1 MATAPVSYD
10 RGSEVNLGQNVN
22 PPSDRRCSH
31 HRKPSD
37 LKGQAFMNR
46 RAWLRQVGAGF
57 AASLSELGRF
67 ARAQEAPYQSPYRL
81 KFRHPVTDL
90 AVGFDEP
97 PWSNPLLE
105 SLVPARD
112 WYRPGLKRRLGAWG
126 PHARQYPAPAGLA
139 RRPATWLQD
148 RVILVASRWIG
159 YAYQHHH
166 IPDWDPPADWPWLK
180 VAYGINSKGID
191 CSNFSSFCY
200 NYALGIKLDTGIGQQ
215 ARRRELRGPGGR
227 GVLTVETIERAPYTG
242 LVAQLQPADLLFIRN
257 DKGKIAHVIMWLGD
271 VGVSPDRVPLVIDA
285 TGANH
290 KDANGVRIPIGVY
303 IRPFSANSWYAGD
316 FAHAHR
322 IIPNI
327 AGVRPGRAAE
337 VEEGGAVDL

>member
-1 MATAPVSYD
+1 
-10 RGSEVNLGQNVN
+10 
-22 PPSDRRCSH
+22 
-31 HRKPSD
+31 
-37 LKGQAFMNR
+37 MNR
-46 RAWLRQVGAGF
+46 RAWLRPGGLRG
-57 AASLSELGRF
+57 SRRRCPELGRF
-67 ARAQEAPYQSPYRL
+67 ARAQEASYQSPYRL

-90 AVGFDEP
+90 EVGFDGP

-126 PHARQYPAPAGLA
+126 PHARHYPAPAGLA

-200 NYALGIKLDTGIGQQ
+200 NYALGIKLDTGIRAAGQKARAAR
-215 ARRRELRGPGGR
+215 ARRARGADRRDHRAGPVYGTRCPASAGR
-227 GVLTVETIERAPYTG
+227 SSLYP
-242 LVAQLQPADLLFIRN
+242 Q
-257 DKGKIAHVIMWLGD
+257 
-271 VGVSPDRVPLVIDA
+271 
-285 TGANH
+285 
-290 KDANGVRIPIGVY
+290 
-303 IRPFSANSWYAGD
+303 
-316 FAHAHR
+316 
-322 IIPNI
+322 
-327 AGVRPGRAAE
+327 
-337 VEEGGAVDL
+337 